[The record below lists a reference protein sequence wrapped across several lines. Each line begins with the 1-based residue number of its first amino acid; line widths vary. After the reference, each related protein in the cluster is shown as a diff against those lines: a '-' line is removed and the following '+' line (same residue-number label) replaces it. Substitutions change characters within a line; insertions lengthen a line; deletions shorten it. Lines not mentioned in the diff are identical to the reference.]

1 MESYLHAA
9 ATIVLLSC
17 GCMAFLPTV
26 RARWH
31 HLRGDYAAA
40 AEIYERL
47 LARRPE
53 RLQLYSALAEIY
65 LLLPRAD
72 EQALQVFRKVV
83 RCNLAS
89 PNREA
94 IEEILMQ
101 KRSAERGVP
110 AEAGMYLVKAA
121 E

>member
-1 MESYLHAA
+1 MEVYLHAA
-9 ATIVLLSC
+9 VAIVLLSC
-17 GCMAFLPTV
+17 GCIALLPTV

-31 HLRGDYAAA
+31 HLRGNYAAA

-47 LARRPE
+47 LARHPE
-53 RLQLYSALAEIY
+53 RLQLYPALAEIY

-72 EQALQVFRKVV
+72 EHALQVFRKVV
-83 RCNLAS
+83 RYNLES

-94 IEEILMQ
+94 IDEILMQ
-101 KRSAERGVP
+101 KRLAEGGVQ
-110 AEAGMYLVKAA
+110 AKAGMASMKTA